1 MATTPARKIFPWKNV
16 PPWSPLYHKLQL
28 HSTTSLHNPAADTL
42 HAGSDSRGST
52 EPESSP
58 NKVRVLAVELSKKT
72 DPTDSIVNAN
82 ANDSEEAPLETTESS
97 EQPLAAVTTLVSTMV
112 VDISKLTTVK
122 ILDKRSNASRVEYEC
137 ELKPLWLAA
146 DLVEKARMGRVC
158 IRGYENG
165 TCMSGT
171 PPKAESGKAKIFTN
185 VSYFERGQSFNLCFG
200 PVHVFILSSYTI
212 QQIKPNFWVSFP
224 FSRQNSPQALP
235 RGSQLAFDDGAREND
250 REA

>member
-1 MATTPARKIFPWKNV
+1 MATTPARKIFPWKNA

-97 EQPLAAVTTLVSTMV
+97 EQPLAAVTTSVSSLTNLNEDSPMV

-137 ELKPLWLAA
+137 ELKPLWLVA

-165 TCMSGT
+165 LVQ
-171 PPKAESGKAKIFTN
+171 AERLLRPRAGKRK
-185 VSYFERGQSFNLCFG
+185 
-200 PVHVFILSSYTI
+200 LS
-212 QQIKPNFWVSFP
+212 QM
-224 FSRQNSPQALP
+224 
-235 RGSQLAFDDGAREND
+235 
-250 REA
+250 